1 MRRSILVSIIVLG
14 SVLLLISA
22 GCYQPAGSVP
32 EAKHPGVQR
41 AWTAEDVDAAVSMSM
56 ESIPSPAPKGNGVPP
71 DECNQINYLRFRLK
85 QENGSI
91 DDADAIIVL
100 MPGLL
105 GGAGEFVY
113 LGRQMVYMALE
124 QKGLNIEVWAVD
136 RRANNLEDLTGLNAA
151 EQAKDIKVAIDYY
164 YNGAE
169 IDGHKFKGFLE
180 GDGVPCLSEFGLD
193 LALRDVY
200 NVITTKVPDPGVRR
214 EKVFVGGHSLG
225 GPLTRAFAGWDFD
238 GDPSTLDD
246 AGYMNCAGLIGM
258 DTSLENMIPGMPM
271 LLEQLPENMVEG
283 FYAGLLEKMRSGE
296 APRLVP
302 IPLASDEL
310 FCLVEMM
317 GLEAAW
323 HPDEESTLLHG
334 VPYSGDVDFALET
347 IACGSMES
355 YITRVPS
362 IKDFRCT
369 NEALLGVSLDDNFEM
384 ITALQAS
391 VGFLSGGPVVAKQ
404 FPLPQNIAQLPFL
417 SLLKSAINI
426 EGLFVPGDA
435 GPSMD
440 QLGTGPLYTWANF
453 DEIGNSS
460 DPNYTDAAGID
471 TFTTV
476 GDEVT
481 DIQDLARFLYK
492 GPTNALEWYFPF
504 RIIAD
509 LGVVIAQAPF
519 AGKYGLSYMHPDAP
533 DALPKIVLVCEKGPI
548 SSPGFSLMPEE
559 GAIILK
565 GYNHMDVVC
574 AAADRPSLRKNEVIM
589 PIIDFV
595 MKNIGG

>member
-1 MRRSILVSIIVLG
+1 MRKSILVSIIVLG

-32 EAKHPGVQR
+32 EAKHPAAAR

-391 VGFLSGGPVVAKQ
+391 VGFLSGGPVVTKQ
-404 FPLPQNIAQLPFL
+404 FPLPQDIAQLPFL
-417 SLLKSAINI
+417 SLLKSAINMD
-426 EGLFVPGDA
+426 GLFICGDA
-435 GPSMD
+435 GPPD
-440 QLGTGPLYTWANF
+440 ALGTGPLYTWANF
-453 DEIGNSS
+453 DEIGDSS
-460 DPNYTDAAGID
+460 DPNYTDATGD
-471 TFTTV
+471 VSFTTF

-481 DIQDLARFLYK
+481 DIQDLARFTYQ
-492 GPTNALEWYFPF
+492 GPINAMEWYFTF

-509 LGVVIAQAPF
+509 LMVVMAQAPF
-519 AGKYGLSYMHPDAP
+519 GPKYGLNYVHGAAADT
-533 DALPKIVLVCEKGPI
+533 LPKIVLVCEKGPG
-548 SSPGFSLMPEE
+548 STMTPDP

-565 GYNHMDVVC
+565 GYNHMDVVL
-574 AAADRPSLRKNEVIM
+574 AAANCPSRRPNEVIM
-589 PIIDFV
+589 PIVDFV
-595 MKNIGG
+595 MKNIRG